1 MKKVIVF
8 DLDDTLY
15 YEVQFVESAF
25 NYISR
30 YLYNR
35 FNINIQYQV
44 KSLIETKEFNLYD
57 WIISN
62 TEIKSIDFPLTL
74 YLNLYRYHFP
84 SINLSYDTEQLL
96 KNLKAL
102 EYRVG
107 IITDGRS
114 ITQRNKIKALG
125 LEQFIDTVI
134 ISEETGY
141 SKPHKHNF
149 QLIENYYS
157 DSSHFTYIGDN
168 TSKDFEYTHIS
179 DKWNSICLQDIG
191 LNIHQQD
198 SSSLRE
204 KGIISVKNLKEIT
217 NMI

>member
-1 MKKVIVF
+1 MTKIIVF

-25 NYISR
+25 NYINC
-30 YLYNR
+30 YLNNR
-35 FNINIQYQV
+35 FNISIKNQ
-44 KSLIETKEFNLYD
+44 IESMIDAKKFNLYD

-62 TEIKSIDFPLTL
+62 TEIKNEDFPLTL

-84 SINLSYDTEQLL
+84 SIHLTNDTEQIL
-96 KNLKAL
+96 KKLKAL
-102 EYRVG
+102 GCKLG

-125 LEQFIDTVI
+125 LEQLIDIVF

-141 SKPHKHNF
+141 SKPDRHNF

-157 DSSHFTYIGDN
+157 NSSDFTYIGDN

-191 LNIHQQD
+191 LNIHQQNLG
-198 SSSLRE
+198 SLKD
-204 KGIISVKNLKEIT
+204 KGVITIKNLKEI
-217 NMI
+217 IKII

>member
-30 YLYNR
+30 YLYSR
-35 FNINIQYQV
+35 FNINIQYQI

-57 WIISN
+57 WIVSN
-62 TEIKSIDFPLTL
+62 TEINSNDFPLTL

-84 SINLSYDTEQLL
+84 SIHLTNDTEQLL
-96 KNLKAL
+96 KRLKAL
-102 EYRVG
+102 GYKLG

-125 LEQFIDTVI
+125 LEQYIDIMI

-141 SKPHKHNF
+141 SKPDKYNF
-149 QLIENYYS
+149 RLIENYYPAG
-157 DSSHFTYIGDN
+157 SHFTYIGDN

-179 DKWNSICLQDIG
+179 DKWDSICLQDIG
-191 LNIHQQD
+191 LNIHQQNL
-198 SSSLRE
+198 SSLRE
-204 KGIISVKNLKEIT
+204 KGIISVKNLKEI
-217 NMI
+217 IEII

>member
-1 MKKVIVF
+1 MKKIIVF

-25 NYISR
+25 NYINGF
-30 YLYNR
+30 LNNR
-35 FNINIQYQV
+35 FNINIKYQIE
-44 KSLIETKEFNLYD
+44 SLIEAKEFNLYD
-57 WIISN
+57 WIVSN
-62 TEIKSIDFPLTL
+62 TEINSKDFPLTL

-84 SINLSYDTEQLL
+84 SIQLTNDNEQLL
-96 KNLKAL
+96 KRLKAL
-102 EYRVG
+102 EYKLG

-125 LEQFIDTVI
+125 LEKYIDIII

-141 SKPHKHNF
+141 SKPDKHNF
-149 QLIENYYS
+149 QLIENYYPN
-157 DSSHFTYIGDN
+157 SSNFTYIGDN

-191 LNIHQQD
+191 LNIHQQNLI
-198 SSSLRE
+198 SLRE
-204 KGIISVKNLKEIT
+204 KNIISVKNLKEI
-217 NMI
+217 IEII